1 TKKKTTPQVAGKP
14 TAKH

>member
-1 TKKKTTPQVAGKP
+1 TTPQVAGKP